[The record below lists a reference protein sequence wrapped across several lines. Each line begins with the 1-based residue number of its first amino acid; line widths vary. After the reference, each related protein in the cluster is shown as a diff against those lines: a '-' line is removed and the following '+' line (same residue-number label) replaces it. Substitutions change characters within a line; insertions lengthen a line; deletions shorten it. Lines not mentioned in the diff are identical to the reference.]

1 MKKSVF
7 LILAF
12 SLFLLSACS
21 KKPQAFEEFYIDANI
36 ETIDKVILQDGS
48 TGATKTITEQAQ
60 IDEFLT
66 LTKDIQFTKQD
77 NQEHRSGWRYGISL
91 FDGEENFKFTLSE
104 IDNTYYDTSP
114 DIYPIVDTYYK
125 HLDIEEK

>member
-21 KKPQAFEEFYIDANI
+21 KNPQAFEEFYKDANI

-77 NQEHRSGWRYGISL
+77 NQEQRSGWRYGISL

-125 HLDIEEK
+125 HLDIEEE